1 MTHEHIQTGSQQ
13 RAALIPRD
21 PEVFIKFS
29 YQVDDASTDQI
40 PLAAIPDYAT
50 RFIGEYR
57 EPIGPKDATDHERNP
72 INTAILDI
80 ARQAIYAPA
89 LLPELYPPLLARTRI
104 AFETGGIKPTRE
116 DAGLTPAEMAD
127 VYLLSGL
134 GERMAELAGGADK
147 SLFDEQL
154 RTIHIQALALKQN
167 ALESEGLREK
177 LRGHVVH
184 SAQARA
190 FLAAKLSPED
200 LLKYDEIFKAQALA
214 VPESEI
220 TKSGENSSGM
230 QRFAEI
236 LQHAGFPKG
245 WLRHI
250 PFLTKQPPRSAEVEV
265 VQSEH
270 QAA

>member
-21 PEVFIKFS
+21 PEVIIKFA
-29 YQVDDASTDQI
+29 YQVDETTTDQI
-40 PLAAIPDYAT
+40 PLADIPEYAT
-50 RFIGEYR
+50 RFIGEYK

-80 ARQAIYAPA
+80 ARQAIYAPTR
-89 LLPELYPPLLARTRI
+89 LGELYPQLSMRTRI
-104 AFETGGIKPTRE
+104 AFETGGIKPTLE
-116 DAGLTPAEMAD
+116 DSGLTPEEMAD
-127 VYLLSGL
+127 KYLLSGL

-147 SLFDEQL
+147 TLFVEQL
-154 RTIHIQALALKQN
+154 RTIQIQALALRQSS
-167 ALESEGLREK
+167 LESEGLREK

-200 LLKYDEIFKAQALA
+200 LIKYDEIFKAQALA
-214 VPESEI
+214 VPEPEVP
-220 TKSGENSSGM
+220 KNGESSSGM

-236 LQHAGFPKG
+236 LQHAGLPKG

-250 PFLTKQPPRSAEVEV
+250 PFLTKQPPQSAEVEV
-265 VQSEH
+265 VPSE
-270 QAA
+270 QRAA